1 MKRFDT
7 KIYVSGLSTESG
19 YFWEEELEQEGFDVV
34 LMPDRYGR
42 FLDMEIN
49 VERIDNT
56 MYSLLEDIL
65 SEMESEGVIIS

>member
-1 MKRFDT
+1 MERFDT

-19 YFWEEELEQEGFDVV
+19 YFWEEELKQEGFDVV

-42 FLDMEIN
+42 FLDIEIN

-56 MYSLLEDIL
+56 MYSLLQDIL
-65 SEMESEGVIIS
+65 SEMESEGAIIS